1 MNTASSAAA
10 GLGLFFVGMR
20 LVGSHLQQLASGRI
34 RSLLASTF
42 DRPLVAPL
50 AGFLS
55 GALTQSTSAST
66 FIATGLVSAGSLG
79 LAAAL
84 AMLAAANV
92 GTSVLVLLAAV
103 DLRTLVLYML
113 AATGCAF
120 FAGLDQAERSRH
132 AVLAV
137 LGLGLLLFGLSLLK
151 ASVAE
156 LRGDPWVREFV
167 EFAAS
172 NAAVGLLAG
181 FIIAVAVQSSSIVT
195 VLALPLVNEG
205 LLTFDQTIMMIYG
218 ANVGSG
224 FAILLLASGLEGAS
238 RQLALCQALL
248 RVLAA
253 TVLVPLFLLEQS
265 ADLPLVLAGLRQLAD
280 SPMTQSGL
288 AYLLFQ
294 LVVATMAA
302 VLSKPLLGLT
312 GRLSPASTEQLLMQP
327 AYLFDE
333 AVEDPATALSLAQ
346 LEHARLV
353 GFLPDFLD
361 DLRPPE
367 ERAPT
372 ALPLAQRSAASAA
385 VAKDIEDFLGSMV
398 RTNPEMT
405 QIQQVF
411 DARSR
416 VLALQTL
423 QAALQDFTT
432 QLVEVPAAERPPF
445 ADHMVEGLHA
455 ILMVAADVA
464 RDANPD
470 DLDMLHVLTGER
482 SAMMDR
488 VRQELL
494 GGGASIAGREALLSA
509 TLLFERIL
517 WMLRRLSPV
526 ESNMD

>member
-1 MNTASSAAA
+1 MNTASAAAA

-34 RSLLASTF
+34 RSLLARTF
-42 DRPLVAPL
+42 DRPLVPPL

-103 DLRTLVLYML
+103 DLRTLVLYLL

-151 ASVAE
+151 DSVAD
-156 LRGDPWVREFV
+156 LRSNPWIREFV
-167 EFAAS
+167 EFSGS
-172 NAAVGLLAG
+172 NSAVGFLAG

-205 LLTFDQTIMMIYG
+205 LLTFDHTIMMIYG
-218 ANVGSG
+218 ASVGSG
-224 FAILLLASGLEGAS
+224 FATLLLASGMEGTS

-253 TVLVPLFLLEQS
+253 AVLVPLFLIEQS
-265 ADLPLVLAGLRQLAD
+265 TGVPLVLAGLRHVAD
-280 SPMTQSGL
+280 SPMTQSGV

-302 VLSKPLLGLT
+302 VLDKPLLSLT
-312 GRLSPASTEQLLMQP
+312 ARLSPPSTAQLLMKP

-361 DLRPPE
+361 DLRPVE
-367 ERAPT
+367 ERAPN
-372 ALPLAQRSAASAA
+372 ALPLAQRSAASAS

-398 RTNPEMT
+398 RANPEMT
-405 QIQQVF
+405 EIQQVF
-411 DARSR
+411 EARSR

-423 QAALQDFTT
+423 QSALQDFTN
-432 QLVEVPAAERPPF
+432 QLAQVPEAQRPPF
-445 ADHMVEGLHA
+445 AAHMVEGLHA

-464 RDANPD
+464 RNATED
-470 DLDMLHVLTGER
+470 DLALLHELTAER
-482 SAMMDR
+482 SALMDR

-494 GGGASIAGREALLSA
+494 GGGSSIGGRESVLSA

-526 ESNMD
+526 TSNLD

>member
-1 MNTASSAAA
+1 MSTASAAAA

-34 RSLLASTF
+34 RNLLARTL

-79 LAAAL
+79 MAAAL

-103 DLRTLVLYML
+103 DLRTLVLYLL

-137 LGLGLLLFGLSLLK
+137 LGLGLLLFGLALLK
-151 ASVAE
+151 DSVAD

-167 EFAAS
+167 EFAGS
-172 NAAVGLLAG
+172 NAGVGLLAG

-205 LLTFDQTIMMIYG
+205 LLTFDHTIMMIYG
-218 ANVGSG
+218 ASVGSG

-253 TVLVPLFLLEQS
+253 AVLVPLQLLEQS
-265 ADLPLVLAGLRQLAD
+265 GGVPLVQAGLRLVSD
-280 SPMTQSGL
+280 SATAQSGL
-288 AYLLFQ
+288 VYLLFQ
-294 LVVATMAA
+294 LVVAAMAT
-302 VLSKPLLGLT
+302 VLSKPILAFT
-312 GRLSPASTEQLLMQP
+312 GRLSPPSTAQLLMQP

-346 LEHARLV
+346 LEHSRLV

-385 VAKDIEDFLGSMV
+385 VAKDIEEFLGAMV
-398 RTNPEMT
+398 RANPEMSE
-405 QIQQVF
+405 IQQVF
-411 DARSR
+411 EARSR

-423 QAALQDFTT
+423 QSALHDFTT
-432 QLVEVPAAERPPF
+432 QLGEIPAEERPAF
-445 ADHMVEGLHA
+445 AAHMVEGLHA

-470 DLDMLHVLTGER
+470 DLDMLHILTGER
-482 SAMMDR
+482 SALMDR

-494 GGGASIAGREALLSA
+494 GGGASIGGREALLSA